1 MNTVYVHVYI
11 NAYMFRDTYVQ
22 MFRFDTYRIFLDI
35 IVSVICE
42 MYSESDIDENFEK
55 YVWRRYTVRIKIKN
69 KDRDRD
75 TWHDS

>member
-11 NAYMFRDTYVQ
+11 NAYVFRDTYVR

-42 MYSESDIDENFEK
+42 MYIESDIDENF
-55 YVWRRYTVRIKIKN
+55 
-69 KDRDRD
+69 
-75 TWHDS
+75 